1 MSPNEHQNHWQFKS
15 SKSAVALLMMP
26 GILIHPDNAVDG
38 SKRVTVQIAHASRSD
53 ELKVIVVSMVSM
65 ILLMLCLLPNDF
77 IFILDQLFRLLGLE
91 LLHCL
96 CERHA
101 QDLASPAWTALG
113 IVRVG
118 DFGVRLWSCGGFPD
132 VFIGRRVRR
141 MHQLFSDIATEGLDD
156 SSGFLVDV
164 PLVVV
169 VFEFSEAEL
178 LVGDNM
184 TRQKHLQ
191 MVYRH
196 DRTHTVVLWVVKTL
210 SLGWAFTVCPFMLLV
225 LASLRFF
232 GRAAEVGD
240 AELAFSRH
248 GRGYS

>member
-1 MSPNEHQNHWQFKS
+1 
-15 SKSAVALLMMP
+15 MMP

-77 IFILDQLFRLLGLE
+77 IFILDQLLRLLGLE

-118 DFGVRLWSCGGFPD
+118 

-169 VFEFSEAEL
+169 VFEFSDAEL